1 MNKEILRMQ
10 MLAGIITE
18 SQYKQKLNE
27 GGVQEI
33 IMYAT
38 YLIDNEEV
46 RKAGMEGYFTS
57 DKVPSSFSGDS
68 IPNGMA
74 VDKDVILCSN
84 KPWSSTGDTFN
95 DVDLSKINIAVVKF
109 KKPLT
114 DIFLDD
120 EQFLDDFGIDE
131 KYFDE
136 IDELW
141 NEKEEIPLSD
151 LVQYGLQN
159 GNERWYGC
167 YVNDIKS
174 SEIIEIK
181 IAPPGNY
188 NEGEWKQF
196 TSPPIPIKRTSTK
209 KPKPKTKIIA
219 TPPPGT
225 FTMKSFEV
233 EDYDNRILDK
243 VEITLLNGNG
253 EEVDRNM
260 SFWKRNVGDEKYQT
274 IINNLNNYNNDDSS
288 KKYIDEL
295 IASELKYQGII

>member
-27 GGVQEI
+27 GGVQEV

-57 DKVPSSFSGDS
+57 DKVPSSFSGAS
-68 IPNGMA
+68 MPNGSA

-95 DVDLSKINIAVVKF
+95 EVDLNKIKIAVVKF

-114 DIFLDD
+114 DVFLDD

-131 KYFDE
+131 EYFDE
-136 IDELW
+136 IDKLW
-141 NEKEEIPLSD
+141 DEKEEIPLSD
-151 LVQYGLQN
+151 LVPYGLQN

-174 SEIIEIK
+174 SEIIDIK
-181 IAPPGNY
+181 IASPGNY

-196 TSPPIPIKRTSTK
+196 TSPPIPIKKTSTK
-209 KPKPKTKIIA
+209 KPKPKTKTIA

-233 EDYDNRILDK
+233 KDYDNRILDR
-243 VEITLLNGNG
+243 VEITLLNDKG

>member
-27 GGVQEI
+27 GGVQEV

-38 YLIDNEEV
+38 YLIDNEAA
-46 RKAGMEGYFTS
+46 KKLGLKGGDFPK
-57 DKVPSSFSGDS
+57 DKVPSSFSGNTM
-68 IPNGMA
+68 PNGFA
-74 VDKDVILCSN
+74 VGKDVILCAN
-84 KPWSSTGDTFN
+84 KPWMIGGDAPG
-95 DVDLSKINIAVVKF
+95 IEIAVVKF

-114 DIFLDD
+114 DVFLDD
-120 EQFLDDFGIDE
+120 EQFLEDFGIDE
-131 KYFDE
+131 EYFDE

-151 LVQYGLQN
+151 LVPYGLQN

-174 SEIIEIK
+174 NEIIDIK

-196 TSPPIPIKRTSTK
+196 TSPPIPIKRTSNV
-209 KPKPKTKIIA
+209 KPKSSSPSKKQK
-219 TPPPGT
+219 PERPT
-225 FTMKSFEV
+225 FKSFETFIHNSEPAV
-233 EDYDNRILDK
+233 LINLTGWPNNTARTQQILGK
-243 VEITLLNGNG
+243 
-253 EEVDRNM
+253 
-260 SFWKRNVGDEKYQT
+260 EKYGEL
-274 IINNLNNYNNDDSS
+274 INNLENYNNDDSS
-288 KKYIDEL
+288 KKYVDDLINLEL
-295 IASELKYQGII
+295 DKHKYYFKD